1 MKNLVQGQE
10 ISIFKSPRGFSFLR
24 YIDKFDPEKFPYR
37 IINTLWIFLIV
48 GFLYLDVSYWGILYP
63 YETGE
68 YNPGYLWFPFLI
80 ISGLLWVIGLILT
93 LVFLLIFRLIFPY
106 ILKMGNPSVVYFNDC
121 LFVSTP
127 NYQLLQNEKISFD
140 GEIPFGGIERFLFK
154 EKIGKVIIRFNKKNE
169 FYESS
174 KFFSSEYKILV
185 ELSQKILETQDLS
198 EDFTFNLS
206 PDLRKIGLQIVE
218 ELNSKLKKE

>member
-24 YIDKFDPEKFPYR
+24 YIGKWAGKPYR

-48 GFLYLDVSYWGILYP
+48 GLLYLYVSYFWGIIDP
-63 YETGE
+63 YELLVSFLFISGF
-68 YNPGYLWFPFLI
+68 LWV
-80 ISGLLWVIGLILT
+80 ISGLLWVIGLILPV
-93 LVFLLIFRLIFPY
+93 VFLRIFRLIFPC

-154 EKIGKVIIRFNKKNE
+154 EKIGKVIVRINKKNE